1 MKNYENLMICKQC
14 EECPDGEDTCPNCE
28 DGGINKPGSGTGG

>member
-14 EECPDGEDTCPNCE
+14 PECPDGADECPNCS
-28 DGGINKPGSGTGG
+28 DTDINKPGSGTGG